1 MFVLR
6 FSKRSRYARALR
18 HLWDCPD
25 RYQVISYGRDYSA
38 DNKDRAA
45 GCGWY
50 IHYLKNPA

>member
-25 RYQVISYGRDYSA
+25 RYQDGTSI
-38 DNKDRAA
+38 
-45 GCGWY
+45 
-50 IHYLKNPA
+50 I